1 MTRRR
6 ASRVQRVTMGKD
18 KRMDAFA
25 RETFKLGT
33 LRGFRHFTCELRGRE
48 EMMVTIEVPTSRA
61 NRLTL
66 APMSLQNA
74 LPPASPCQR
83 EPSPPV
89 PWADGGGASS
99 APASPSKPSGATR
112 SITFLV
118 AGYAHYNCLL
128 AWIRSGHSL
137 FGANFSSPNMMDA
150 PVELAAADEWSQR
163 AVHAFEFGT
172 PCAAHLSPPPSHTRP
187 PPPPP
192 PARGPS
198 FL

>member
-1 MTRRR
+1 
-6 ASRVQRVTMGKD
+6 MGKD

-89 PWADGGGASS
+89 PWAEGGGASS

-118 AGYAHYNCLL
+118 AGYAHYNCPL